1 MMVILWDMLMQTC
14 LKHELP
20 MIGLSKRQCMLEI
33 EGTYKVVKYHL
44 DNVGTMYDF
53 RKSGLYKHMKFR
65 DIDEAIL
72 DGVKEKLLE
81 GFRNGEE
88 FGYMAGYEP
97 WEKLIFDR

>member
-20 MIGLSKRQCMLEI
+20 MIGLLKRQCMLEI

-65 DIDEAIL
+65 YFDEAI
-72 DGVKEKLLE
+72 
-81 GFRNGEE
+81 
-88 FGYMAGYEP
+88 
-97 WEKLIFDR
+97 FDMYPLYWTM